1 MLYEPFWSG
10 RRVLVTG
17 HAGFKGT
24 WLCAWLTALGAE
36 VTGVGLT
43 GKEGPSLLD
52 ATGLSTR
59 MQTYEVDVRDGELVH
74 RIAEAAAPEIVFH
87 LAGQALLLEGVRDP
101 LATLSANIMGTAHL
115 LEMVRHTPSVH
126 GVVVVTSDK
135 CYRDPTQAC
144 DEDAPL
150 GGLEPY
156 GASKA
161 CAEIVT
167 AAYRRTYLAQAG
179 VGVATA
185 RAGNVIGGGDMA
197 ADRLVPDLV
206 RAWQAGR
213 PAVLRQAGGIRPW
226 QHVLDALSGYLL
238 LAQRLI
244 QDPGRFAG
252 PWNFGPDADE
262 VVTVS
267 EIAAEFHKAIGGGRA
282 LHAIEP
288 ARHDAPILRL
298 SSARA
303 RRRLGWVPQLTAA
316 EAVRWAAEGYRR
328 LLQDGE
334 GGWIE
339 EQIERY
345 TARLAAPEQPRGKR
359 EVGYAHA

>member
-36 VTGVGLT
+36 VSGVGLA
-43 GKEGPSLLD
+43 GKEQPSLFE

-59 MQTYEVDVRDGELVH
+59 MQTYEVDVRDGELLH

-115 LEMVRHTPSVH
+115 LEMVRHTRCVR

-167 AAYRRTYLAQAG
+167 AAYRRTYLGSGRCRRRDGAG
-179 VGVATA
+179 GQ
-185 RAGNVIGGGDMA
+185 R
-197 ADRLVPDLV
+197 DR
-206 RAWQAGR
+206 RRRHGGR
-213 PAVLRQAGGIRPW
+213 PAGARSGPGWQTGRPVVLRQAGGIRPW

-252 PWNFGPDADE
+252 PWNFGPDALE

-282 LHAIEP
+282 LHAVEP

-298 SSARA
+298 SCAQA
-303 RRRLGWVPQLTAA
+303 KRRLGWAPQLTAG
-316 EAVRWAAEGYRR
+316 EAVRWAAEGYRS

-334 GGWIE
+334 GGWVE

-345 TARLAAPEQPRGKR
+345 TERLAAPEQPRGKR

>member
-36 VTGVGLT
+36 VTGVGLA

-115 LEMVRHTPSVH
+115 LEMVRHTPSVR

-144 DEDAPL
+144 DEDAPWA
-150 GGLEPY
+150 GSNP
-156 GASKA
+156 
-161 CAEIVT
+161 T
-167 AAYRRTYLAQAG
+167 A
-179 VGVATA
+179 
-185 RAGNVIGGGDMA
+185 
-197 ADRLVPDLV
+197 
-206 RAWQAGR
+206 
-213 PAVLRQAGGIRPW
+213 
-226 QHVLDALSGYLL
+226 
-238 LAQRLI
+238 
-244 QDPGRFAG
+244 
-252 PWNFGPDADE
+252 
-262 VVTVS
+262 
-267 EIAAEFHKAIGGGRA
+267 
-282 LHAIEP
+282 P
-288 ARHDAPILRL
+288 ARPV
-298 SSARA
+298 
-303 RRRLGWVPQLTAA
+303 RRS
-316 EAVRWAAEGYRR
+316 
-328 LLQDGE
+328 
-334 GGWIE
+334 
-339 EQIERY
+339 
-345 TARLAAPEQPRGKR
+345 
-359 EVGYAHA
+359 